1 MKLLTP
7 HPKKFTCE
15 TYHKMAELAIFPEDE
30 RLELINGEIIEMSPV
45 GLRHASCV
53 KRLNHL
59 LMRKLGDRVIIGV
72 QDPIQLNDH
81 SEPQPD
87 LVLLKLRPDFYS
99 LEHPKPKDILLLIE
113 VADSSIDYDRN
124 TKIPLYAKNQIC
136 EVWLVDLNY
145 NCIEIYQKPY
155 QNYYQSIQKLS
166 SIDSTILSHFPSI
179 EIKISELF

>member
-1 MKLLTP
+1 
-7 HPKKFTCE
+7 
-15 TYHKMAELAIFPEDE
+15 MAELAIFPEDE

-87 LVLLKLRPDFYS
+87 LVLLK
-99 LEHPKPKDILLLIE
+99 
-113 VADSSIDYDRN
+113 
-124 TKIPLYAKNQIC
+124 
-136 EVWLVDLNY
+136 
-145 NCIEIYQKPY
+145 
-155 QNYYQSIQKLS
+155 
-166 SIDSTILSHFPSI
+166 PSP
-179 EIKISELF
+179 